1 MTTAT
6 SRTRVR
12 RVLTRVAG
20 DQLAWN
26 RALGR
31 RPELV
36 LILGGFIWL
45 EFSPSRP
52 RALPGSNG
60 RHAAMGTLPAGQ
72 KPNPMGGCPCKRPA
86 PSPLAGEGWGGGTT
100 PGVRLGASNRWLLAP
115 TPALPREEG
124 RV

>member
-60 RHAAMGTLPAGQ
+60 AISRGGYAPGGTDAYPR
-72 KPNPMGGCPCKRPA
+72 GGLSGKGACPPPPR
-86 PSPLAGEGWGGGTT
+86 GGGWGGGYDS
-100 PGVRLGASNRWLLAP
+100 G
-115 TPALPREEG
+115 REA
-124 RV
+124 